1 MLKARI
7 FPLYALSLLIL
18 ACSPPR
24 DFPVGYKQDQI
35 HFGQGGG
42 FTGGVT
48 YYALLEDGRVFQRGE
63 RDTVFTWLEKWTP
76 EFTEQMF
83 SNYNSLHLQE
93 MNFNEPGDLY
103 YFIIYK
109 SPAHGD
115 HRLTWGRSGF
125 KPDQNA
131 VRFYNLLF
139 KSIKSKS

>member
-1 MLKARI
+1 MYK
-7 FPLYALSLLIL
+7 STLLPVIIGFL
-18 ACSPPR
+18 AVIGCSAPQ
-24 DFPVGYKQDQI
+24 DFPANYKQDQI

-48 YYALLEDGRVFQRGE
+48 YYALLEDGRVFQRGQL
-63 RDTVFTWLEKWTP
+63 DTIFTYLEKWTP
-76 EFTEQMF
+76 GFTEQMF

-93 MNFNEPGDLY
+93 MDFNEPGDLY
-103 YFIIYK
+103 YFVNYK
-109 SPAHGD
+109 SPGDPD

-125 KPDQNA
+125 KPDHNV